1 MNNTNIQ
8 DIVIIGGGPAGCAA
22 AVYAARKKMQSV
34 IISQEWGGQSVVS
47 VDVQNWIGTPHISG
61 QDIADNLKK
70 HIREYAGEVL
80 EIIDDD
86 IVADLKKNQYFEVQ
100 TQGGKQFV
108 SRTVLVC
115 SGSRRRELQVQGA
128 DRLNH
133 KGISYCASCDAPLF
147 AGVESVVVVGGGN
160 AGFESALQLL
170 EYAKKVTLL
179 EKNAEFLADKTT
191 VEKAMSHKAFSA
203 ITEVDIQEIT
213 GQDTVQ
219 GLVYTDKNNQ
229 EHQLK
234 VGGVFVEIGSIP
246 NSDFAKNLLEL
257 NERNEI
263 VVDPATQR
271 ASVEGIWAAGDVAD
285 GLFKQNNISMGDA
298 VKALEDMYVY
308 IQKLSI

>member
-1 MNNTNIQ
+1 M
-8 DIVIIGGGPAGCAA
+8 
-22 AVYAARKKMQSV
+22 
-34 IISQEWGGQSVVS
+34 GGQSVVS

-70 HIREYAGEVL
+70 HIREYAGDVL

-86 IVADLKKNQYFEVQ
+86 IVVGLSKNQYFEVQ
-100 TQGGKQFV
+100 TQGGKQYT

-115 SGSRRRELQVQGA
+115 SGSRRRELQVPGA

-133 KGISYCASCDAPLF
+133 KGISYCASCDAPVF
-147 AGVESVVVVGGGN
+147 AGVESVVVGGGN

-170 EYAKKVTLL
+170 EYAPKVTLL

-191 VEKAMSHKAFSA
+191 IEKAMSRDTFTA
-203 ITEVDIQEIT
+203 ITEVDIKEIT
-213 GQDTVQ
+213 GENKVE
-219 GLVYTDKNNQ
+219 GLVYADKNNQ
-229 EHQLK
+229 EHQLQ

-246 NSDFAKNLLEL
+246 NSDFAKGVLDL

-271 ASVEGIWAAGDVAD
+271 ASVEGAWAAGDVAN

-298 VKALEDMYVY
+298 VKALEDMYIY

>member
-61 QDIADNLKK
+61 EDIATNLKK

-80 EIIDDD
+80 KIIDDD
-86 IVADLKKNQYFEVQ
+86 VVARLSKNRYFEVQ
-100 TQGGKQFV
+100 TQKGEQFTA
-108 SRTVLVC
+108 RTVLVC
-115 SGSRRRELQVQGA
+115 SGSSRRQLQVPGA

-147 AGVESVVVVGGGN
+147 SGVEAVVVGGGN

-170 EYAKKVTLL
+170 EYATKVTLF

-191 VEKAMSHKAFSA
+191 IEKAMTHKAFSA
-203 ITEVDIQEIT
+203 LTEVDVKEIT
-213 GQDTVQ
+213 GENSVDGV
-219 GLVYTDKNNQ
+219 VYADKDNQ
-229 EHQLK
+229 EHTIPA
-234 VGGVFVEIGSIP
+234 GGVFVEIGSIP
-246 NSDFAKNLLEL
+246 NSAFAKDILDL
-257 NERNEI
+257 NDRNEI
-263 VVDPATQR
+263 IVDPANQR
-271 ASVEGIWAAGDVAD
+271 ASVEGVWAAGDVAN

-298 VKALEDMYVY
+298 VKALEDMYIY
-308 IQKLSI
+308 IQKLSV

>member
-22 AVYAARKKMQSV
+22 AVYAARKKLKSV
-34 IISQEWGGQSVVS
+34 IISEEWGGQSVVS

-61 QDIADNLKK
+61 QDIAENLKK

-80 EIIDDD
+80 EIVNDD
-86 IVADLKKNQYFEVQ
+86 IVVGLNKDKYFEVQ
-100 TQGGKQFV
+100 TQAGKQFI

-115 SGSRRRELQVQGA
+115 SGSRRRQLQVEGA

-147 AGVESVVVVGGGN
+147 GGIEVAVVGGGN

-170 EYAKKVTLL
+170 EYATKVTLL
-179 EKNAEFLADKTT
+179 EKNSEFLADKTT
-191 VEKAMSHKAFSA
+191 VEKAVSNNAFSA
-203 ITEVDIQEIT
+203 LTEVDIKEIN
-213 GQDTVQ
+213 GEKSVE

-229 EHQLK
+229 EHK
-234 VGGVFVEIGSIP
+234 MAVKGVFVEIGSIP
-246 NSDFAKNLLEL
+246 NSDFAKNVLEL

-271 ASVEGIWAAGDVAD
+271 ASVEGVWAAGDVAN
-285 GLFKQNNISMGDA
+285 GMFKQNNISMGDA
-298 VKALEDMYVY
+298 VKALEDMYLY